1 MTELN
6 IPPLLWLVAY
16 QMGLHA
22 LLWGLCGWL
31 LREQRAAVAQ
41 WSLFLL
47 LIGVGLALAGARSD
61 PRTWLFYNGANMLTV
76 LAFSIMRRGTEQFM
90 GVESA
95 DREQAAVLLPVLGM
109 IAVIGPSEQWA
120 PLRTTL
126 TYAMQAFTMLRVL
139 GTTRQALS
147 QQFGR
152 NTMLAICLPGL
163 AIGLA
168 LAALGVRQAV
178 LWKTPTEM
186 QLGSESNLALMYLY
200 LTGGVLFTFGFMLL
214 VVHRLKASLR
224 QAEVRDPLTGLFNRR
239 AMTEQLER
247 QWLRHRRTQAPL
259 AVLVIDI
266 DHFKRI
272 NDTLGHAAGD
282 SVLMHLSTLLQS
294 HVRGEDVVGRVG
306 GEEFLLL
313 LPDTQSQQA
322 IALAERLRV
331 LVRAE
336 SLGTTI
342 SIGIALAH
350 SVDESAESVIARAD
364 SALYRAKDAGR
375 NRIEVAD

>member
-1 MTELN
+1 MTDLN
-6 IPPLLWLVAY
+6 LPPLLWLVAY

-22 LLWGLCGWL
+22 LLWVLSSLL
-31 LREQRAAVAQ
+31 LRESRAAVAH
-41 WSLFLL
+41 WGLFMLL
-47 LIGVGLALAGARSD
+47 LGAGLALAGGRD
-61 PRTWLFYNGANMLTV
+61 EPRTWLFFNGANMITV
-76 LAFSIMRRGTEQFM
+76 LAFAVMRRGTEQFM
-90 GVESA
+90 NLDRY
-95 DREQAAVLLPVLGM
+95 DREQLAVLLPVLGM
-109 IAVIGPSEQWA
+109 IALVGPSEQWA
-120 PLRTTL
+120 PLRITL
-126 TYAMQAFTMLRVL
+126 TYAAQAFIVLRMLGIIRP
-139 GTTRQALS
+139 ALL
-147 QQFGR
+147 QEFGR
-152 NTMLAICLPGL
+152 SAMLAICVPGA
-163 AIGLA
+163 AIGLIAAA
-168 LAALGVRQAV
+168 LALRQV
-178 LWKTPTEM
+178 VMWKTPVEM
-186 QLGSESNLALMYLY
+186 QLNNIGNVALMYMY
-200 LTGGVLFTFGFMLL
+200 LTGSALFTFGFMVLL
-214 VVHRLKASLR
+214 TQRLVASLR
-224 QAEVRDPLTGLFNRR
+224 QATVRDPLTGLFNRR

-259 AVLVIDI
+259 AVLVIDL

-350 SVDESAESVIARAD
+350 SVDDNAESVIARAD